1 MRLYDFMMLSAEQQM
16 AMVISD
22 GTLVT
27 KLEKGDRYFVLYSLG
42 TFYFE
47 MEFDAS
53 FTTSSK
59 ERILLRKRIF
69 KSGTLLD
76 KYLRLL
82 AV

>member
-1 MRLYDFMMLSAEQQM
+1 MRLYDFMMLSTEQQM

-27 KLEKGDRYFVLYSLG
+27 RLEKGNRFFVLYSLG

-47 MEFDAS
+47 MEFDSSITA
-53 FTTSSK
+53 SSK

-69 KSGTLLD
+69 KSGKLLD
-76 KYLRLL
+76 KYVRLL

>member
-1 MRLYDFMMLSAEQQM
+1 MRLYDFMMLNAEEQM

-27 KLEKGDRYFVLYSLG
+27 RLEKGNRFFVLYSLG

-53 FTTSSK
+53 ITASSK

-69 KSGTLLD
+69 KSGKLLD
-76 KYLRLL
+76 KYVRLL